1 MTDYNKYRNVSLT
14 RETYSNLEKIAKK
27 LLPNTNLSISKT
39 IESLVNEKKINLTKK
54 QNGKMKLIASK
65 AMLKRLKDLK

>member
-39 IESLVNEKKINLTKK
+39 IESLVNEKKNKFNKK
-54 QNGKMKLIASK
+54 RRNIKNEYT
-65 AMLKRLKDLK
+65 

>member
-14 RETYSNLEKIAKK
+14 RETYSNLENIAKK

-39 IESLVNEKKINLTKK
+39 IESLVNEKKNKFNKK
-54 QNGKMKLIASK
+54 RRNIKNEYT
-65 AMLKRLKDLK
+65 

>member
-54 QNGKMKLIASK
+54 EKYKK
-65 AMLKRLKDLK
+65 RVHLK

>member
-1 MTDYNKYRNVSLT
+1 MTDYSKYRNVSLT
-14 RETYSNLEKIAKK
+14 RETYSNLENIAKK

-54 QNGKMKLIASK
+54 EKYKK
-65 AMLKRLKDLK
+65 